1 METRQLQERIDAVF
15 QEHFGRTPLRERLD
29 DVLKQAIDLNRY
41 RDLRDLREEAGDLL
55 CALLQLSTECDWR
68 VEDLVEA
75 TLGKL
80 EARRLQYA
88 SLGRKTRVAILGGSF
103 DPVTEGHVA
112 AAKFILQAS
121 RTFDE
126 VWLSPAFGHLQK
138 DLAPVEHRLAM
149 LRLAVAGFPQLKVH
163 DYEVAHELGGDTLHM
178 VKHLLEEDYAK
189 TTYDLSLA
197 FGLDVGNSLPTWP
210 GGDMLTRM
218 IRFVIIA
225 RTGYDVQPGAW
236 YLQPPHIYLYPDQ
249 PLPALS
255 STMARRA
262 AREGGDLEA
271 IVPPAVAAYVRE
283 HGLYRPA

>member
-1 METRQLQERIDAVF
+1 MESRQLQERVDAAF
-15 QEHFGRTPLRERLD
+15 TEHFGRTPLRERLD
-29 DVLKQAIDLNRY
+29 DLLKQAIDLTRY

-68 VEDLVEA
+68 VEDLVEG
-75 TLGKL
+75 TLAKL

-103 DPVTEGHVA
+103 DPVTQGHLA
-112 AAKFILQAS
+112 AAKFILGAS

-149 LRLAVAGFPQLKVH
+149 LRLAVEGSPQLKVH
-163 DYEVAHELGGDTLHM
+163 DYEVARELGGDTLHM

-197 FGLDVGNSLPTWP
+197 FGLDVANSLPTWP
-210 GGDMLTRM
+210 GSETLTRM

-236 YLQPPHIYLYPDQ
+236 YLEAPHIYLQPDQ
-249 PLPALS
+249 PLPQLS
-255 STMARRA
+255 STMARQA
-262 AREGGDLEA
+262 ARDGGDLES
-271 IVPPAVAAYVRE
+271 IVPPAVAGYIRA
-283 HGLYRPA
+283 HGLYRQA